1 MLVYCTSS
9 IVGFW
14 WNVNFHAWLAVLHDV
29 FSVLFSQIQL
39 QSETVQKLQLP
50 EAMQSFANGVQAL
63 HISSGWMN
71 FLWFPLWLKVPGT
84 SRKGRVWIQRI
95 CWRRLHMHSHGMSWG
110 YLVVWGERPRIG
122 FVAFVF
128 PLQQLSMEW
137 IIPTAAPKEGN
148 WHVGLLPV
156 AFTTLGIAILCSA
169 CVRWL

>member
-1 MLVYCTSS
+1 MLVYCTGS

-71 FLWFPLWLKVPGT
+71 FLSFPLWLKVPGT
-84 SRKGRVWIQRI
+84 SKKGRVWIQRI
-95 CWRRLHMHSHGMSWG
+95 CWRRLHMHSHGAMGVPCGVGRASKDWLRCLCFSSSAAQHG
-110 YLVVWGERPRIG
+110 GNGSYRQQQPQRKAIDMWDCC
-122 FVAFVF
+122 
-128 PLQQLSMEW
+128 PLLSQL
-137 IIPTAAPKEGN
+137 
-148 WHVGLLPV
+148 
-156 AFTTLGIAILCSA
+156 
-169 CVRWL
+169 